1 LQTIPITRPFCTW
14 GLDLVGQFKKAKVG
28 FIHIFIAVDKF
39 TKWVEVKP
47 TASITVTKTM
57 EFIKE
62 IMYKI
67 GVPNNI
73 ITNNE
78 TQFIAKEFKEFV
90 QTRELKSIILSVTPV
105 EQWPSGVLKWH
116 GPSGTKAQNL

>member
-39 TKWVEVKP
+39 TKWIEVKP

-78 TQFIAKEFKEFV
+78 TQFTVKEFKD
-90 QTRELKSIILSVTPV
+90 ICAN
-105 EQWPSGVLKWH
+105 SGIKINYTQCHTCRAVAKW
-116 GPSGTKAQNL
+116 SAQMAWSFWD